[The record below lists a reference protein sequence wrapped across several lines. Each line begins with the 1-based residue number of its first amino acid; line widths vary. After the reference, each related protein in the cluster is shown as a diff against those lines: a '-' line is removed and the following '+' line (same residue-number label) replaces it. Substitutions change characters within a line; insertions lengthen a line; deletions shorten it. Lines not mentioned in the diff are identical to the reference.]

1 MRQVVS
7 MFAGLANRM
16 FHYSYYLYLRKNG
29 VDCYVDNRYKA
40 TTWKM
45 EDVEWNRIFPNA
57 IIRQAPKSLL
67 FKVGG
72 GYNFERL
79 VRYRRKLNLFTSI
92 CNIESTPFDILE
104 PEELKKEQYIVG
116 YYENANM
123 VESIKEEIFE
133 VFEFSTFDNDKN
145 AEMAKIISTEQN
157 AVAVHF
163 RKGKDYL
170 QIDAYCNTCTMD
182 YYKQAI
188 AYMKAKLDN
197 PRFFVFTDNIDW
209 VKENLTDFDYTLVDI
224 NSPVGWGNHFD
235 MQLMSLCKHN
245 ITANSTYSFWA
256 AFLNRNKDKIV
267 ISPLDYFNQKIEKF
281 SGKHNLMVCK
291 DWIQM

>member
-67 FKVGG
+67 FKLGG
-72 GYNFERL
+72 GYGYER
-79 VRYRRKLNLFTSI
+79 VSKYRRKLNLFTSI
-92 CNIESTPFDILE
+92 CNIESTPFDFLE

-116 YYENANM
+116 YYANVNM
-123 VESIKEEIFE
+123 VESVKEEILEAFK
-133 VFEFSTFDNDKN
+133 FSEFDNGEN
-145 AEMAKIISTEQN
+145 TEMAKIISTEQN
-157 AVAVHF
+157 AVSVHI
-163 RKGKDYL
+163 RKGKDYFKND
-170 QIDAYCNTCTMD
+170 IYHNTCTID
-182 YYKQAI
+182 YYRQAI
-188 AYMKAKLDN
+188 AYMNAKLDN

-209 VKENLTDFDYTLVDI
+209 VKENFTDFDYTLVDV
-224 NSPVGWGNHFD
+224 NSSVGWGNHFD

-245 ITANSTYSFWA
+245 VIANSSYSFWA
-256 AFLNRNKDKIV
+256 AFLNNNKDKIV
-267 ISPLDYFNQKIEKF
+267 IAPLYYHNQKLEKYK
-281 SGKHNLMVCK
+281 GKRNIMVCM

>member
-67 FKVGG
+67 FKLGG

-79 VRYRRKLNLFTSI
+79 VKYRRKLNLFTSI
-92 CNIESTPFDILE
+92 CNIESTPFDFLE

-170 QIDAYCNTCTMD
+170 QIEAYHNTCTMD
-182 YYKQAI
+182 YYKQSI
-188 AYMKAKLDN
+188 VYMKAKLDN

-267 ISPLDYFNQKIEKF
+267 ISPLDYFNQKLEKY

-291 DWIQM
+291 NWIQM